1 MALFPIF
8 LITLIIHGFAF
19 WFRLGTPF
27 AIIMVTPAFVMMI
40 VQQMLRIF
48 SGYFYNFEIID
59 VSVSSDCSYAM
70 IYFEKPKDYKLV
82 HGQYVF
88 FNVPE
93 VNPLQWHPFSVASS
107 PSSPHLVLMIKKAGD
122 WTAKLIKILYERKK
136 KMMELYEFHF
146 VKHNEYDVFNML
158 HDLYQEIPLY
168 EMKSRNKKFFPRVKI
183 SRACATPNDT
193 FIDKKNVILV
203 GGGSGI
209 SPYLPLLEE
218 AIRSAKGKDNN
229 FHFES
234 AKVIFLARDGEQ
246 ISWISNYIFHLI
258 NAEISHPLL
267 EVFVYIT
274 LQTELRSI
282 PSFLFWRA
290 FLLIQSK

>member
-8 LITLIIHGFAF
+8 LIALIIHGFAF

-70 IYFEKPKDYKLV
+70 IYFEKPKNYKLV

-136 KMMELYEFHF
+136 LMMKHNEFQF

-158 HDLYQEIPLY
+158 HDLYQEIPLN
-168 EMKSRNKKFFPRVKI
+168 EMSARNKLFFPKVKI
-183 SRACATPNDT
+183 SRA
-193 FIDKKNVILV
+193 
-203 GGGSGI
+203 
-209 SPYLPLLEE
+209 
-218 AIRSAKGKDNN
+218 
-229 FHFES
+229 
-234 AKVIFLARDGEQ
+234 
-246 ISWISNYIFHLI
+246 
-258 NAEISHPLL
+258 
-267 EVFVYIT
+267 
-274 LQTELRSI
+274 
-282 PSFLFWRA
+282 
-290 FLLIQSK
+290 

>member
-158 HDLYQEIPLY
+158 E
-168 EMKSRNKKFFPRVKI
+168 R
-183 SRACATPNDT
+183 
-193 FIDKKNVILV
+193 
-203 GGGSGI
+203 
-209 SPYLPLLEE
+209 
-218 AIRSAKGKDNN
+218 
-229 FHFES
+229 
-234 AKVIFLARDGEQ
+234 
-246 ISWISNYIFHLI
+246 YIFIL
-258 NAEISHPLL
+258 
-267 EVFVYIT
+267 
-274 LQTELRSI
+274 
-282 PSFLFWRA
+282 
-290 FLLIQSK
+290 K